1 MKPRLT
7 LPAFTHRFHG
17 PLRFGRLWRGHE
29 LMLRIV
35 QLALLVVLAWF
46 GAGLVATAVA
56 TLARS
61 LGRTVS

>member
-17 PLRFGRLWRGHE
+17 PLRFGRRWRGHE

-35 QLALLVVLAWF
+35 QLALLIVLAWF
-46 GAGLVATAVA
+46 GAGLVATGVA
-56 TLARS
+56 ALARTF
-61 LGRTVS
+61 GRAVS